1 MRTFLQDLRY
11 GLRML
16 VAKPGFTAVVILT
29 LAIGI
34 GASTT
39 VLSWIDAILLRP
51 LPGAQNPG
59 ELVSFETVT
68 PNGEFIT
75 NSYLDYRDYRDHLK
89 LLAGLAVSRRGAG
102 GGGAPDH
109 AERVWGELVSGNFF
123 AVLGVKPVLGR
134 TFLPEEY
141 GDKPG

>member
-75 NSYLDYRDYRDHLK
+75 NS
-89 LLAGLAVSRRGAG
+89 
-102 GGGAPDH
+102 
-109 AERVWGELVSGNFF
+109 
-123 AVLGVKPVLGR
+123 
-134 TFLPEEY
+134 
-141 GDKPG
+141 